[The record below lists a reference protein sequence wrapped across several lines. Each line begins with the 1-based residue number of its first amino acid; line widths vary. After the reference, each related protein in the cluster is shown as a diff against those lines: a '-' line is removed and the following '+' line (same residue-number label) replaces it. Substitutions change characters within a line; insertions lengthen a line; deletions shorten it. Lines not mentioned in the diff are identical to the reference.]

1 VVGGSR
7 VCHFRNRLVD
17 VLVDSIEI
25 VPVADVSERGDG
37 NERQTE
43 SDDSKGSFH
52 GVFLEGI
59 LTRFL
64 VCVEI

>member
-1 VVGGSR
+1 
-7 VCHFRNRLVD
+7 
-17 VLVDSIEI
+17 VDSIEI